1 MITRR
6 TTGLAALAVPAVAWA
21 QGTFPDGPV
30 RMIIPFPPG
39 GPADLIARTLGRA
52 MGERLGQPV
61 VVESRSGAGGAVGV
75 EAGARARPDGQTV
88 VLASTGAL
96 VVLPHM
102 MPRMAYDSRRD
113 LAPVSL
119 VVSVPQVLVVR
130 RGAQADVAALV
141 AAARAAPGRLT
152 FGSAGN
158 GSSLHLA
165 GELFKLRTG
174 VDITHVP
181 YRGAAPALTDLL
193 AGNIAM
199 MLADVPVVLP
209 GIRGGELRA
218 LAVTSA
224 ARNPALP
231 DVPTMAE
238 AGVAGAESD
247 TWYALFA
254 PAATPAD
261 RVARLHRAAAES
273 LADPAVRRGLEEQGG
288 AVVGGTPDALGA
300 HVESEYARWGEVVR
314 LSGAK
319 LE

>member
-1 MITRR
+1 MLTRR
-6 TTGLAALAVPAVAWA
+6 LTLAVAVLPAAASA
-21 QGTFPDGPV
+21 QGTFPDAPV

-39 GPADLIARTLGRA
+39 GPADLIARLLGRS

-61 VVESRSGAGGAVGV
+61 VVESRSGAGGAIGV
-75 EAGARARPDGQTV
+75 DAAAKARPDGQTI

-102 MPRMAYDSRRD
+102 MARMAYGPLRELSPICHV
-113 LAPVSL
+113 L
-119 VVSVPQVLVVR
+119 SVPQVLVVR
-130 RGAQADVAALV
+130 RGGAADVAVLV
-141 AAARAAPGRLT
+141 AQAKAAPGRLT

-174 VDITHVP
+174 ADITHVP

-193 AGNIAM
+193 GGSISM

-209 GIRGGELRA
+209 GIRSGDLVA
-218 LAVTSA
+218 LAVTAA

-231 DVPTMAE
+231 SVPTMAE
-238 AGVAGAESD
+238 AGVTGAESE
-247 TWYALFA
+247 TWYALFG
-254 PAATPAD
+254 PAGVPAD

-273 LADPAVRRGLEEQGG
+273 LAEPELRRGLEEQGG
-288 AVVGGTPDALGA
+288 AIVGSTPEQLAATLR
-300 HVESEYARWGEVVR
+300 SEHAKWGEIVR
-314 LSGAK
+314 LSGAR